1 MKVQLV
7 VVRGKPEGK
16 VIPLVGSNFKIG
28 RGETCHLRPNSEQ
41 VSREHA
47 EFSIS
52 DDSVIVRDLGSR
64 NGTLV
69 NGKALTAECRLK
81 DRDLVQVG
89 PLTFAVSIS
98 DRPRSGRQGPG
109 REGPGREGRGSRRH
123 RRPLPHRTTSRATRS
138 IRGCS
143 ATAPTVSADQPT
155 AVYGGDTITITAFK
169 DASATPPKVQPPP
182 SASDDEYER
191 QAEEVEEPVD
201 DAAETADAIL
211 GEQNEDE
218 SERRRGRKRGR
229 RGGRGRSPGRVP
241 GRIQPLLCGQESSTA
256 TGQDGPHEAVVQ
268 RHQRRGRRYPSTA
281 DGTPPRGEKRVN
293 PTPHPFHPKFDGID
307 SDLIAPNLTRPNLLR

>member
-16 VIPLVGSNFKIG
+16 VIPLVGPNFKIG

-47 EFSIS
+47 EFTIS
-52 DDSVIVRDLGSR
+52 GDAVIVRDLGSR

-98 DRPRSGRQGPG
+98 DVAAPRRPKAARPPSRPGAGQRQGQGFARRRLG
-109 REGPGREGRGSRRH
+109 RRDRFVAARRG
-123 RRPLPHRTTSRATRS
+123 A
-138 IRGCS
+138 GV
-143 ATAPTVSADQPT
+143 AAEKPT

-169 DASATPPKVQPPP
+169 DAKARPGRSPSRRLPPATTSTSARPRRRNRSTTRPRRPTI
-182 SASDDEYER
+182 SR
-191 QAEEVEEPVD
+191 RAEEELDESDEDEEETRTRPRRKPSPEEFMD
-201 DAAETADAIL
+201 ESNPFYAAKKAQKEQAKQTGPAKPSFKDTSDAAGDIL
-211 GEQNEDE
+211 RRLM
-218 SERRRGRKRGR
+218 ERRRAAK
-229 RGGRGRSPGRVP
+229 
-241 GRIQPLLCGQESSTA
+241 E
-256 TGQDGPHEAVVQ
+256 
-268 RHQRRGRRYPSTA
+268 
-281 DGTPPRGEKRVN
+281 
-293 PTPHPFHPKFDGID
+293 
-307 SDLIAPNLTRPNLLR
+307 